1 MKPMKV
7 QTEQSK
13 SDTDEHILV
22 CLSSSPSNAR
32 IIHTAAKMV
41 KVLRARFTAIYVQ
54 TDSAESKKDRLRLE
68 QNIQLAQK
76 LGAEIVMTHGED
88 VPLQISEYVR
98 LSNVTEIVIG
108 QSSARRRGLFAKPT
122 LTEKLISVA
131 PDADIHIIPD
141 TLNYAKPHRR
151 RLFLGTDMPSLR
163 DIALTVLTLAV
174 CTGIGFLFNHLGF
187 PDTNIVTVYILGVL
201 MISVLTKG
209 YLCSMAGSLLSVV
222 LFGFFLTEPRLSFKT
237 YAVDYPVTFA
247 VMLAASVLTGTL
259 ASKLKNHARLSA
271 RSAYRMQVLFDT
283 DRLLQK
289 AKSNEDILGIT
300 CMQLSRLLDRSI
312 FAYTKSE
319 NGMPTVRL
327 FDEKKDAQS
336 ENLLSSTERQ
346 AAEWVFQNGRRAGAT
361 TAQFG
366 KAECLYLA
374 IRTEKCVYGVI
385 GIPMK
390 PEKPDSFEKS
400 IVLSV
405 LNECALAMDNAHNA
419 AEKERVADLAKSEQ
433 LRADLLRSIS
443 HDLRTPLCSVSGNAD
458 TLLHNGS
465 CLDEATKQQIYKDI
479 YDDSEWLIGVVENL
493 LYVTR
498 LNDGRMKLEL
508 TDQLADEVVN
518 EAVSHLKQKSVGHTV
533 TVKCDDLILA
543 RMDAQLIVQVIVNLI
558 DNALKYT
565 DRGSEICVSAEK
577 KDKYAVIRVA
587 DNGNGIPDDMKPHIF
602 EMFYTGKSTVADSRR
617 SFGIGLTL
625 CKSII
630 ELHGGTLTLTDNVP
644 HGCVFTFTLPLSEV
658 TLNE

>member
-1 MKPMKV
+1 MKV

-13 SDTDEHILV
+13 FDTDEHILV

-54 TDSAESKKDRLRLE
+54 TDSAESEKDRLRLE

-151 RLFLGTDMPSLR
+151 RLFLGTDMPSFR

-187 PDTNIVTVYILGVL
+187 PDSNIVTVYILGVL

-237 YAVDYPVTFA
+237 YAVGYPVTFA

-259 ASKLKNHARLSA
+259 ASKLKDHARLSA

-283 DRLLQK
+283 DRLMQK

-312 FAYTKSE
+312 IAYTKSE
-319 NGMPTVRL
+319 NGMSTVRL

-405 LNECALAMDNAHNA
+405 LNECALTMDNAHNA

-508 TDQLADEVVN
+508 TDQLVDEVVN

-565 DRGSEICVSAEK
+565 EQGSEICVSAEK

-602 EMFYTGKSTVADSRR
+602 EMFYTGKNTVADSRR

-625 CKSII
+625 CKSIV

-644 HGCVFTFTLPLSEV
+644 HGCIFTFTLPLSEV

>member
-1 MKPMKV
+1 MKV

-13 SDTDEHILV
+13 FDTDEHILV

-54 TDSAESKKDRLRLE
+54 TDSAESEKDRLRLE

-151 RLFLGTDMPSLR
+151 RLFLGTDMPSFR

-187 PDTNIVTVYILGVL
+187 PDSNIVTVYILGVL

-237 YAVDYPVTFA
+237 YAVGYPVTFA

-259 ASKLKNHARLSA
+259 ASKLKDHARLSA

-283 DRLLQK
+283 DRLMQK

-312 FAYTKSE
+312 IAYTKSE
-319 NGMPTVRL
+319 NGMSTVRL

-405 LNECALAMDNAHNA
+405 LNECALTMDNAHNA

-508 TDQLADEVVN
+508 TDQLVDEVVN

>member
-1 MKPMKV
+1 MKV
-7 QTEQSK
+7 QTEQPK
-13 SDTDEHILV
+13 FDTDEHILV

-54 TDSAESKKDRLRLE
+54 TDSAESEKDRLRLE

-141 TLNYAKPHRR
+141 TLNCAKPHRR

-289 AKSNEDILGIT
+289 AKSNDDILGIT

-312 FAYTKSE
+312 IAYTKSE
-319 NGMPTVRL
+319 NGMSTVRL
-327 FDEKKDAQS
+327 FDEKKDAQA

>member
-1 MKPMKV
+1 MKV

-13 SDTDEHILV
+13 FYTDEHILV

-312 FAYTKSE
+312 IAYTKSE

-565 DRGSEICVSAEK
+565 EQGSEICVSAEK
-577 KDKYAVIRVA
+577 QGGNAVIRVT
-587 DNGNGIPDDMKPHIF
+587 DNGNGIADDMKPHIF
-602 EMFYTGKSTVADSRR
+602 EMFYTGKNTVADSRR

-625 CKSII
+625 CKSIV

-644 HGCVFTFTLPLSEV
+644 HGCIFTFTLPLSEV

>member
-1 MKPMKV
+1 MKV

-13 SDTDEHILV
+13 FYTDEHILV

-312 FAYTKSE
+312 IAYTKSE

-565 DRGSEICVSAEK
+565 EQGSEICVSAEK
-577 KDKYAVIRVA
+577 QGGDAVIRVT
-587 DNGNGIPDDMKPHIF
+587 DNGNGIADDMKPHIF
-602 EMFYTGKSTVADSRR
+602 EMFYTGKNTVADSRR

-625 CKSII
+625 CKSIV

-644 HGCVFTFTLPLSEV
+644 HGCIFTFTLPLSEV

>member
-1 MKPMKV
+1 MKV

-13 SDTDEHILV
+13 FYTDEHILV

-312 FAYTKSE
+312 IAYTKSE

>member
-1 MKPMKV
+1 MKV

-141 TLNYAKPHRR
+141 TLNCAKPHRR

-312 FAYTKSE
+312 IAYTKSE

-327 FDEKKDAQS
+327 FDEKKDAQA

-565 DRGSEICVSAEK
+565 EQGSEICVSAEK
-577 KDKYAVIRVA
+577 QGGDVVIRVT
-587 DNGNGIPDDMKPHIF
+587 DNGNGIADDMKPHIF
-602 EMFYTGKSTVADSRR
+602 EMFYTGKNTVADSRR
-617 SFGIGLTL
+617 NFGIGLTL
-625 CKSII
+625 CKSIV

-644 HGCVFTFTLPLSEV
+644 HGCIFTFTLPLSEV

>member
-1 MKPMKV
+1 MKV

-54 TDSAESKKDRLRLE
+54 TDSAESEKDRLRLE

-141 TLNYAKPHRR
+141 TLNCAKPHRR

-312 FAYTKSE
+312 IAYTKSE

-508 TDQLADEVVN
+508 TDQLVDEVVN

-587 DNGNGIPDDMKPHIF
+587 DSGNGIPDDMKPHIF

>member
-1 MKPMKV
+1 MKV

-13 SDTDEHILV
+13 FDTDEHILV

-54 TDSAESKKDRLRLE
+54 TDSAESEKDRLRLE

-187 PDTNIVTVYILGVL
+187 PDSNIVTVYILGVL

-237 YAVDYPVTFA
+237 YAVGYPVTFA

-259 ASKLKNHARLSA
+259 ASKLKDHARLSA

-312 FAYTKSE
+312 IAYTKSE
-319 NGMPTVRL
+319 NGMSTVRL
-327 FDEKKDAQS
+327 FDEKKDAQA

>member
-1 MKPMKV
+1 MKV

-13 SDTDEHILV
+13 FDTDEHILV

-312 FAYTKSE
+312 IAYTKSE